1 MAAAGSS
8 SESLLDSLE
17 NLPQEL
23 KHNFAMIRDRNT
35 KCDALQRLID
45 EKSDRYLSTLSP
57 DAAAPPPDGLC
68 KMYEKLRKHGENNV
82 ALATKT
88 YELVDRYIQKLDVDL
103 SAFEE
108 QIQGHVARPSEPPA
122 RRPATKKAKASRKA
136 RKTAEE
142 DPIYAKAIKSPVEV
156 EAAIRQLI
164 NPAQP
169 VTTDGLDMP
178 VDPNEP
184 TYCLCNQVSYG
195 DMVGCDNSECPI
207 EWFHFSCVGLTSSP
221 RGKWYCPRCIK
232 DKKK

>member
-1 MAAAGSS
+1 MATGGTG
-8 SESLLDSLE
+8 ESLLDSLE

-45 EKSDRYLSTLSP
+45 EKSDRYLASLP
-57 DAAAPPPDGLC
+57 DPSAPPPDGLL

-103 SAFEE
+103 AAFEE
-108 QIQGHVARPSEPPA
+108 QIQAGSHSARAAEPPA
-122 RRPATKKAKASRKA
+122 RRPAKKKASSKKSRKA
-136 RKTAEE
+136 AEE
-142 DPIYAKAIKSPVEV
+142 DPIYSKAIKSPVEV

-164 NPAQP
+164 NPTQP
-169 VTTDGLDMP
+169 VSTDGLDMP

-195 DMVGCDNSECPI
+195 DMVGCDNPDCPI

-221 RGKWYCPRCIK
+221 RGKWFCPRCIK

>member
-1 MAAAGSS
+1 MAASRDT
-8 SESLLDSLE
+8 LLDSLE

-23 KHNFAMIRDRNT
+23 KQNFAMIRDRNN
-35 KCDALQRLID
+35 KCDTLQRLID
-45 EKSDRYLSTLSP
+45 ERCDRYLAGLGPEGGSH
-57 DAAAPPPDGLC
+57 PPDSIV
-68 KMYEKLRKHGENNV
+68 KMYEKLKKHSEHNV

-88 YELVDRYIQKLDVDL
+88 YELVDKYIQNLDVDL
-103 SAFEE
+103 AKFEA
-108 QIQGHVARPSEPPA
+108 QVQGQAARPADKPA
-122 RRPATKKAKASRKA
+122 RPKKKAKASRKS
-136 RKTAEE
+136 RKTADE
-142 DPIYAKAIKSPVEV
+142 DALYAKAIKSPVAV

-169 VTTDGLDMP
+169 VSTDGLDMP

-195 DMVGCDNSECPI
+195 DMVGCDNTDCPI